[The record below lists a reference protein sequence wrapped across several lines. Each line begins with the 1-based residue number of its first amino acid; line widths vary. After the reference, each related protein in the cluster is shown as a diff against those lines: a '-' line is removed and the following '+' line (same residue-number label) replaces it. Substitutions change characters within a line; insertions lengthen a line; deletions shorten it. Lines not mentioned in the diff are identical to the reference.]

1 MDYAWTRN
9 QQLLPRNLHRQVS
22 NQCSM
27 LYLSH
32 GNVFSIYN
40 PYTLVAYCQS
50 TIYSQDV
57 GEGILG
63 MMGVFFPQ
71 IQQLVTSREVLG
83 IWDLP
88 SLHKELCIQLKY
100 KQKWRQLN
108 YDIRRYSFQQRSFI
122 LWAEYG
128 LKSEPT
134 DIEATSIQLTII
146 PQTKKH
152 NYCEI
157 KLASLCNIPITMIF
171 FAVKPQGS
179 LYLFK
184 IPTKLFILES
194 IQGCLGHM

>member
-1 MDYAWTRN
+1 MDHAWTRN

-40 PYTLVAYCQS
+40 PYILVAYCQS

-63 MMGVFFPQ
+63 MMGVSFLQ

-88 SLHKELCIQLKY
+88 SLHTELCIQLRY
-100 KQKWRQLN
+100 KQKRCQFIN
-108 YDIRRYSFQQRSFI
+108 DIRRISFQQQNLFF
-122 LWAEYG
+122 WAEYG
-128 LKSEPT
+128 SKPEQT
-134 DIEATSIQLTII
+134 DKEATSIQLTII
-146 PQTKKH
+146 PPNKK
-152 NYCEI
+152 YTTI
-157 KLASLCNIPITMIF
+157 
-171 FAVKPQGS
+171 VK
-179 LYLFK
+179 
-184 IPTKLFILES
+184 
-194 IQGCLGHM
+194 